1 MRITLFKYFTKEIWV
16 IFFVSLIIFT
26 FIIMATRIMGIT
38 ELLINQRVN
47 PSQIMKLLLCLLP
60 RIVFFS
66 LPASCLMCVLLT
78 FLRFSS
84 DNEVIAMNASGISLF
99 QMLPPVIAFSI
110 ISYLIASFIALYGIP
125 WGNRSYKDILLQI
138 AESRAEVPIK
148 ERIFFEPIDGYI
160 FYINNYATGDRIMK
174 DLFVV
179 VKRDVPTTITIIAK
193 KGKFISGQGT
203 GMLSVQFEDGTIF
216 TVDEDLQTARTIE
229 FDTYTLNIDL
239 KEIISSVSS
248 REKAAKEMYL
258 NELINGLRNTPKE
271 KMKYHQM
278 EIKLYEMF
286 SIPMAIF
293 FMGIIGAPLGA
304 NIRSR
309 GRTKGIVISI
319 VVFLIYYIFLMIVR
333 YLCDIKGL
341 PPAVGVWIPN
351 LFLLGT
357 CVYLLYMVA
366 NDRHFWLMKLLSLDS
381 VIRKRTFGI
390 VEDN

>member
-1 MRITLFKYFTKEIWV
+1 MRITFFKYFTKEIWA
-16 IFFVSLIIFT
+16 IFFVSLFIFT

-66 LPASCLMCVLLT
+66 LPASCLMCILLT
-78 FLRFSS
+78 FMRLSS
-84 DNEVIAMNASGISLF
+84 DNEVIAMNASGISLY
-99 QMLPPVIAFSI
+99 QMLPPVITFSI
-110 ISYLIASFIALYGIP
+110 LSYFMASVIALYGIP
-125 WGNRSYKDILLQI
+125 WGNRSYKDVLLQI

-148 ERIFFEPIDGYI
+148 ERIFFEPFDGYV
-160 FYINNYATGDRIMK
+160 FFINSYSTSDRIMR

-179 VKRDVPTTITIIAK
+179 VKREVPTTITIVAK
-193 KGKFISGQGT
+193 RGRFISGQGF
-203 GMLSVQFEDGTIF
+203 GMVSVQFEDGTIF
-216 TVDEDLQTARTIE
+216 TVDEDFKAARTIE

-239 KEIISSVSS
+239 KEIISSISS
-248 REKAAKEMYL
+248 REKAAKEMYPD
-258 NELINGLRNTPKE
+258 ELINGLKNTPKE

-304 NIRSR
+304 NIRAR
-309 GRTKGIVISI
+309 GRSKGIVISI
-319 VVFLIYYIFLMIVR
+319 IVFLIYYIFLMIVR

-341 PPAVGVWIPN
+341 PPSVGVWIPN
-351 LFLLGT
+351 LFLMTT
-357 CVYLLYMVA
+357 CLYLLYMVA
-366 NDRHFWLMKLLSLDS
+366 KDRHIWIMKIISIDS
-381 VIRKRTFGI
+381 IFRKRALRT
-390 VEDN
+390 EE

>member
-1 MRITLFKYFTKEIWV
+1 
-16 IFFVSLIIFT
+16 
-26 FIIMATRIMGIT
+26 
-38 ELLINQRVN
+38 
-47 PSQIMKLLLCLLP
+47 
-60 RIVFFS
+60 
-66 LPASCLMCVLLT
+66 MCVLLT
-78 FLRFSS
+78 FIRFSS

-99 QMLPPVIAFSI
+99 QMLPPVITFSL
-110 ISYLIASFIALYGIP
+110 ISYLMASSIALYGVP
-125 WGNRSYKDILLQI
+125 WGNRSFKDILLLI

-148 ERIFFEPIDGYI
+148 ERIFFEPFDGYI
-160 FYINNYATGDRIMK
+160 FYINNYSTGDRVMK

-203 GMLSVQFEDGTIF
+203 GILSVQFEDGTIF
-216 TVDEDLQTARTIE
+216 TVDEDLQTARTIK
-229 FDTYTLNIDL
+229 FDTYSLNIDL

-248 REKAAKEMYL
+248 REKAAKEMYP

-293 FMGIIGAPLGA
+293 FMGIIGVPLGA

-319 VVFLIYYIFLMIVR
+319 VVFLIYYICLMIVR
-333 YLCDIKGL
+333 YLCDIRGL
-341 PPAVGVWIPN
+341 PPAIGVWIPN
-351 LFLLGT
+351 LFLLST

-366 NDRHFWLMKLLSLDS
+366 NDRHFWLMKLLSFDS

-390 VEDN
+390 AGDN